1 MPVVQL
7 PVILFFLSVTIMQK
21 SYRGQLLSRWFG
33 SFMHF
38 SSDSQHLKHCRQEN
52 LSEKRYFSLRLSYA
66 LLMLIKY
73 AVVNVLGHLV
83 SRIQVHIEIDIGVL
97 YSPLY
102 SRITHIFLIYFIHH
116 GKQDKSVLIGIILF
130 CGGFCNE

>member
-1 MPVVQL
+1 MIVENICCQ
-7 PVILFFLSVTIMQK
+7 
-21 SYRGQLLSRWFG
+21 G
-33 SFMHF
+33 SIPGYGF
-38 SSDSQHLKHCRQEN
+38 
-52 LSEKRYFSLRLSYA
+52 YFRS
-66 LLMLIKY
+66 
-73 AVVNVLGHLV
+73 NVLGHLV